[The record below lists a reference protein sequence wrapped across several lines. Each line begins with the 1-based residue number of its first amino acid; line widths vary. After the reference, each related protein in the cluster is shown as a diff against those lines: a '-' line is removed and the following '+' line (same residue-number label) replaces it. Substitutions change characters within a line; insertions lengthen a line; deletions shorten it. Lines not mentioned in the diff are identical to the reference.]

1 MKDKR
6 QKSMRDGFSELEQFN
21 RYLDFFNNNFCR
33 LKEMIKIKDEKVKE
47 DLHANDVK
55 KEQVKILRK
64 FQTDSVKKTF

>member
-1 MKDKR
+1 
-6 QKSMRDGFSELEQFN
+6 
-21 RYLDFFNNNFCR
+21 
-33 LKEMIKIKDEKVKE
+33 MIKIKDEKVKE